1 MHSPPTQRC
10 PPAQAGPAPHS
21 HAPVGPQRLALLVS
35 QAIQAPPPIPQVVKA
50 GTSHRPPLQHPAGQE
65 AASQTQAP
73 FMHRCPAPQGG
84 PPPQRQAPSV
94 EQVSALS
101 SSQPAQALP
110 AVPQVPTDR
119 A

>member
-1 MHSPPTQRC
+1 MQSPAAQRW

-35 QAIQAPPPIPQVVKA
+35 QARQAPPPIPQVVKA
-50 GTSHRPPLQHPAGQE
+50 GVSQRPPLQHPVVQE

-73 FMHRCPAPQGG
+73 FMHRWPATQGE

-101 SSQPAQALP
+101 SSQPAQAPP
-110 AVPQVPTDR
+110 AVPQVATDR
-119 A
+119 T